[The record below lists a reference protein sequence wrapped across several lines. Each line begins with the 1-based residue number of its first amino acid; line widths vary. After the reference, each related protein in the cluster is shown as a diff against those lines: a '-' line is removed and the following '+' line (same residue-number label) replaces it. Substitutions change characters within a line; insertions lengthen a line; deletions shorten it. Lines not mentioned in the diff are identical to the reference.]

1 MERSF
6 NLINTPLAKPH
17 PAKPGKNSTPLL
29 PSRVPGYVAVGFV
42 WAMLICLSAV
52 AGESGVKIVARH
64 DTEVEIALQ
73 KNRLII
79 RPLADN
85 AVRIRV
91 SDGETPESPSLL
103 LTEKVPAPKFEL
115 EESRGSITV
124 STAKMKVVVDRSTGA
139 LNFQDANGK
148 LLLAEKPG
156 ARLIEP
162 STVQGE
168 PTFAVT
174 EAFLSPPD
182 ERLFGSGQFQDGHLN
197 IRDLPRRLTQVNS
210 QIAVPFLLSSK
221 GDGLLWH
228 NYGLTELNPA
238 DERVNLTAGE
248 AEGKT
253 TVVEVTTTEGAKKET
268 RKPGEFTG
276 LFSVPQAGRYA
287 FMLDIGQ
294 KMARRWYVEVDGKPV
309 IDFINHWLPPTT
321 SWHMDL
327 ASGEHTVKVS
337 GENNDQP
344 VIFFR
349 PAQDET
355 VLRSP
360 VADAIDYVVFAG
372 NADEVIGAYRKL
384 SGPAP
389 LMPEWT
395 YGYIHCRERFKSQQ
409 EILDTAAEFRRRGL
423 PMDLIVQDW
432 QYWGRYGWN
441 AMRFDEAN
449 YPDPAAMVRELHGV
463 GARLMVSV
471 WSKIGTNS
479 EVGKQFV
486 AGNYFIPGTQWVDF
500 FNPGAAALYW
510 SNFSKGLLSL
520 GIDAWWQ
527 DATEP
532 ENDDVAGRRTF
543 LGPGEKVRDIYPL
556 FVTKTV
562 YEGQRRDAP
571 DKRVFI
577 LTRSA
582 FSGEQRYAAAT
593 WSGDIGSDWETL
605 RRQIPAGLDYM
616 AAGLP
621 YWTTDCGG
629 FFRPSGQYTDA
640 GYQELFIRWFE
651 YATFCPLQRVH
662 GYRTDTEFWR
672 FGTNVEDQAHRYLDL
687 RYRLLP
693 YIYSQAARVTF
704 DGSTLMRPLVM
715 DFPGDT
721 KALDQKY
728 EYMFGPALLVSPV
741 LEGGVTNWS
750 VYLPKNDG
758 GWIDFWTGE
767 KLAGSE
773 TVTASAPLKQI
784 PLHVRAGSII
794 PFGPEEQYTGQKP
807 LNPIEL
813 RIYPGA
819 NGGFTLYED
828 EGVNY
833 NYEKGEY
840 TTIPFTWNDKAK
852 TLIIGQRQGQFP
864 GMLQERVF
872 RVVLVHPGHGGGIEP
887 CEESD
892 REVRY
897 SGEAVR
903 VKLAK

>member
-1 MERSF
+1 MKIKTELNPFQMKISRNKADKNAGRHFLSRIF
-6 NLINTPLAKPH
+6 CCTPFGLM
-17 PAKPGKNSTPLL
+17 L
-29 PSRVPGYVAVGFV
+29 
-42 WAMLICLSAV
+42 AMLACLSAV
-52 AGESGVKIVARH
+52 AGQADIKLAAQRNNEI
-64 DTEVEIALQ
+64 DIALPNQ
-73 KNRLII
+73 WLVLC
-79 RPLADN
+79 PLADN
-85 AVRIRV
+85 AVRIHLTQTNGPV
-91 SDGETPESPSLL
+91 PPSLV
-103 LTEKVPAPKFEL
+103 LTEKVPAPKFDV
-115 EESRGSITV
+115 SQSGHAITL
-124 STAKMKVVVDRSTGA
+124 STAKMKVVVDRQTGA
-139 LNFQDANGK
+139 LRFEDAAGK
-148 LLLAEKPG
+148 LLLAENPTGRWLK
-156 ARLIEP
+156 P
-162 STVQGE
+162 STIQGE
-168 PTFAVT
+168 PILLVQDSFV
-174 EAFLSPPD
+174 SPPD
-182 ERLFGSGQFQDGHLN
+182 EHLYGSGQFQDGQLN
-197 IRDLPRRLTQVNS
+197 IRDLPRRLTQVNT
-210 QIAVPFLLSSK
+210 QIAVPFWLSSK
-221 GDGLLWH
+221 GYGLLWH

-248 AEGKT
+248 AGGKT

-276 LFSVPQAGRYA
+276 QFFVAQAGRYA

-294 KMARRWYVEVDGKPV
+294 KMARRWHVVVDGKPV
-309 IDFINHWLPPTT
+309 IDLINHWLPPTT

-327 ASGEHTVKVS
+327 AAGEHSVKVN

-344 VIFFR
+344 AIFFR
-349 PAQDET
+349 LAQDET

-384 SGPAP
+384 TGPAP
-389 LMPEWT
+389 LMPKWA
-395 YGYIHCRERFKSQQ
+395 YGYIHCRERFNSKQ
-409 EILDTAAEFRRRGL
+409 EILDTTSEFRRRGL
-423 PMDLIVQDW
+423 PMDMIVQDW
-432 QYWGRYGWN
+432 QYWGKYGWN
-441 AMRFDEAN
+441 AMRFDEKS
-449 YPDPAAMVRELHGV
+449 YPDPAAMVRELHGM

-500 FNPGAAALYW
+500 FNPAAASLYW

-520 GIDAWWQ
+520 GIDGWWL

-532 ENDDVAGRRTF
+532 ENDDVAGRQTF
-543 LGPGEKVRDIYPL
+543 LGPGDKVRDTYPL

-562 YEGQRRDAP
+562 YEGQRQDAP

-605 RRQIPAGLDYM
+605 RRQIPAGLNYM

-629 FFRPSGQYTDA
+629 FFRPGKGQYTDA
-640 GYQELFIRWFE
+640 GYQECFIRWFE

-672 FGTNVEDQAHRYLDL
+672 FGTNVEQQAHRYLDL

-715 DFPGDT
+715 DFPSDPT
-721 KALDQKY
+721 ALDQKY
-728 EYMFGPALLVSPV
+728 EYLFGPAFLVSPV
-741 LEGGVTNWS
+741 LAAGAMNWE

-767 KLAGSE
+767 KLPGGKR
-773 TVTASAPLKQI
+773 VNSAAPVGQI

-794 PFGPEEQYTGQKP
+794 PLGPTKEYTTEKADEP
-807 LNPIEL
+807 VEL

-819 NGGFTLYED
+819 DGMFTLYED

-833 NYEKGEY
+833 NYEKGICAR
-840 TTIPFTWNDKAK
+840 IPLLWSDQAK
-852 TLIIGQRQGQFP
+852 TLTIGDREGQFP
-864 GMLQERVF
+864 GMLNERIF
-872 RVVLVHPGHGGGIEP
+872 RVVMVRPRHGAGIEAT
-887 CEESD
+887 ETVD
-892 REVRY
+892 KEVRY
-897 SGEAVR
+897 SGTSVS
-903 VKLAK
+903 VKLAN

>member
-1 MERSF
+1 
-6 NLINTPLAKPH
+6 
-17 PAKPGKNSTPLL
+17 
-29 PSRVPGYVAVGFV
+29 
-42 WAMLICLSAV
+42 MLICSNAI
-52 AGESGVKIVARH
+52 AGESGVKLVSRQDAG
-64 DTEVEIALQ
+64 VEIALQ
-73 KNRLII
+73 KNRLLIY
-79 RPLADN
+79 PLTDN
-85 AVRIRV
+85 AVRIRI
-91 SDGETPESPSLL
+91 SDGTAAEPPSLL
-103 LTEKVPAPKFEL
+103 LTEKVPTPSFKL
-115 EESRGSITV
+115 EESRSSITV
-124 STAKMKVVVDRSTGA
+124 STANMKVVVDRGTGA
-139 LNFQDANGK
+139 LRFENANGK

-156 ARLIEP
+156 ARSITP

-168 PTFAVT
+168 LTLAVT
-174 EAFLSPPD
+174 EAFLSPPE
-182 ERLFGSGQFQDGHLN
+182 ERLFGSGQFQDGQLD

-210 QIAVPFLLSSK
+210 QISVPFLLSSK
-221 GDGLLWH
+221 GYALLWH

-238 DERVNLTAGE
+238 DEKINLTAGE
-248 AEGKT
+248 AGGKA

-276 LFSVPQAGRYA
+276 QFSVPRAGRYA

-321 SWHMDL
+321 IWHMDL
-327 ASGEHTVKVS
+327 AAGGHTVKVN
-337 GENNDQP
+337 GEDNDRP

-360 VADAIDYVVFAG
+360 VADAVDYVVFAG
-372 NADEVIGAYRKL
+372 NADKVIGAYRKL
-384 SGPAP
+384 TGPAP
-389 LMPEWT
+389 LMPEWA

-432 QYWGRYGWN
+432 QYWGKYGWN
-441 AMRFDEAN
+441 AMRFDEKF
-449 YPDPAAMVRELHGV
+449 YPDPAAMVRELHGM
-463 GARLMVSV
+463 GARFMVSV

-500 FNPGAAALYW
+500 FNPDAAVLYW

-520 GIDAWWQ
+520 GIDAWWL

-543 LGPGEKVRDIYPL
+543 LGPGDRVRDIYPL

-562 YEGQRRDAP
+562 YAGQRRDAP
-571 DKRVFI
+571 EKRVFI

-640 GYQELFIRWFE
+640 GYHELFIRWFE

-672 FGTNVEDQAHRYLDL
+672 FGTNVEQQAHRYLDL
-687 RYRLLP
+687 RCRLLP

-715 DFPGDT
+715 DFTGDAT
-721 KALDQKY
+721 ALDQKY
-728 EYMFGPALLVSPV
+728 EYMFGPAFLVSPV
-741 LEGGVTNWS
+741 LEGGATNWP

-767 KLAGSE
+767 KLAGGQ
-773 TVTASAPLKQI
+773 TVKAASPLGQI

-794 PFGPEEQYTGQKP
+794 PFGPEEQYTGQKTAS
-807 LNPIEL
+807 PIEL
-813 RIYPGA
+813 RICPGA
-819 NGGFTLYED
+819 NGSFTLYED

-840 TTIPFTWNDKAK
+840 TTIPFTWEDKTK
-852 TLIIGQRQGQFP
+852 TLIIGRRQGQFH
-864 GMLQERVF
+864 GVSNGRIF
-872 RVVLVHPGHGGGIEP
+872 RVTLVRPGHGVGIELG
-887 CEESD
+887 EESD

-897 SGEAVR
+897 SGEAIR
-903 VKLAK
+903 VKLVK